1 MLNKPI
7 YFTHPIYRRYFSFPR
22 WWKGTE
28 EKEKYIELVA
38 LTSHCYSHFLNSTWV
53 VADIKKEEEK
63 SIGIKTA
70 FPYSIPAEPGI
81 TDAGALSPMPLHLLK
96 YSVSCLWRES
106 APSISTYFHVRSSS
120 IIYMDFSSLFATR
133 STHTHK
139 IIIIIIKKR

>member
-7 YFTHPIYRRYFSFPR
+7 YFTHARTPSIGDISLFPVGG
-22 WWKGTE
+22 KGTE

-38 LTSHCYSHFLNSTWV
+38 LTSHCCSHFLNSTSV

-81 TDAGALSPMPLHLLK
+81 TDAGALSLMPLHLLK
-96 YSVSCLWRES
+96 YSVSCL
-106 APSISTYFHVRSSS
+106 
-120 IIYMDFSSLFATR
+120 
-133 STHTHK
+133 
-139 IIIIIIKKR
+139 